1 MYVIYML
8 YVRLKSGSLGCLRNV
23 ISDLAVDDENEVQLT
38 KAILKQAERISD
50 QNRILKQLDQDIEA
64 TQTVISLLPQ

>member
-1 MYVIYML
+1 ML